1 MISAAENTEIYIATD
16 CTGKKMEVSKEEVLR
31 SCVLDTAKS
40 YSSAILLLLDN
51 NSVWPAKALLRCLFE
66 LTVRLS
72 WCLRCPDEANKELRD
87 EIIDK
92 KISRWEKSAMLQDI
106 RILKDFKRTY
116 PQNAEEIDDKIKKSA
131 EGIYDLYVKR
141 MPGYKNLLTEFPDE
155 FEKIMPPQLYSDL
168 HKAVHLDTN
177 ILSKIYMSGKS
188 DLSNDNRDI
197 DELKKLCMFLVK
209 IIEDVTKKDYDL
221 NSFM

>member
-1 MISAAENTEIYIATD
+1 MSSVAKGSNLAERVKVQE
-16 CTGKKMEVSKEEVLR
+16 MENSKEEVLR
-31 SCVLDTAKS
+31 SCVLDAAKS

-66 LTVRLS
+66 LTARLS
-72 WCLRCPDEANKELRD
+72 WCLRCPDEADKELRS
-87 EIIDK
+87 EMIDK
-92 KISRWEKSAMLQDI
+92 KLCRWDKSAMLQDI

-116 PQNAEEIDDKIKKSA
+116 PQNAEEIDNQVKKLA
-131 EGIYDLYVKR
+131 DEIYDLYVKR
-141 MPGYKNLLTEFPDE
+141 MPGYKNLLNEFPNE
-155 FEKIMPPQLYSDL
+155 FEKMVPPQLYSDL
-168 HKAVHLDTN
+168 HKAVHLDMN
-177 ILSKIYMSGKS
+177 VLSKIYMSGKS

-221 NSFM
+221 KSFM